1 MTALSGPLLLP
12 ADVLLVPV
20 SELPEAAQRQLSWQ
34 QGDVAITR
42 PRLRTPSRLLDAAA
56 AELLRQFAAPATVV
70 EAVIRHSR
78 ACGADPEATLE
89 GAYPL
94 LARLVREGFLVSAE
108 DAGAGRI
115 EASWA
120 EGERLAGC
128 RVLSRVQ
135 ILEDSE
141 VYQVRAGGAPVEA
154 ALKIE
159 RLGGSGIAARLER
172 EAAILAHLAGG
183 ERRGSARGL
192 AAGAPAGLA
201 PVAPRLLGAGS
212 WGGRRYLLL
221 EWCSGV
227 DALAAAA
234 EARERGG
241 DQGRAEV
248 LALCRAI
255 AKAYGRL
262 HRRGAL
268 HCDVHPRNVLV
279 AAGGGVRLIDF
290 GLACWRG
297 APAGLAPP
305 GRGGV
310 AFYFEPEY
318 AAAALAGEAPP
329 AASAAGEQYAV
340 AALLYL
346 LAAGAHYLD
355 FSLEREAM
363 LRQIAGEAPLP
374 FAACGAAAWPELE
387 AVLGRALAKS
397 PGDRFPSL
405 DALAAA
411 LADLADA
418 GAAAERA
425 WPALPAGVAPAVA
438 WERTEQ
444 GAPAVPFSPAPPASR
459 PASGEQQVLGPP
471 VAVVG
476 SPMPAS
482 VPSLTA
488 ALRRRNPADELLA
501 ATLELL
507 RPGGPAWVSGL
518 PEPPFASVQLG
529 AAGIALGLYRIA
541 LAREDAELLSQ
552 ADLWSARA
560 SALARAAAPA
570 ASGAGGAAAPAAF
583 YNPRLDIMPATVGSA
598 SLFHG
603 APGVHCTA
611 ALIANARDDRAGAAQ
626 AVAAFVA
633 AARQPCPN
641 PDLTLGRSGLLLGCA
656 LLLDALGGE
665 AEAASPADA
674 SPAPLEP
681 PAAGLRALG
690 EELLAGIWQGIEHL
704 PPLGECSELPN
715 LGIAHGWAGYLYATL
730 RWCQAA
736 GRSVPAAVAARLAQ
750 LAAAA
755 ESWGRGVRWR
765 WHGQPL
771 AESHDRAAPAA
782 TRWMAG
788 WCNGSA
794 GMVHLW
800 TLVSRLPD
808 LAGALDAGEM
818 GVGEMGAGEMDGGAT
833 GAAAAPPGGSA
844 GGGRWRQLAVAAGW
858 HAWETG
864 DQVENLCCGL
874 AGSAY
879 ALLDLYRHGAGDEW
893 LDRAR
898 RLADRAALAAG
909 RGASAPASASMP
921 VSSAS
926 ASASVSV
933 SSAAAPDAL
942 AAGGTS
948 GSAVVGAT
956 EPLTDAAFP
965 LSLYRGRLG
974 IAVLAADLERPEA
987 AAMPLFGDEGWGAR

>member
-20 SELPEAAQRQLSWQ
+20 SELPEAARRQLSWQ

-78 ACGADPEATLE
+78 ASGADPEVTLE

-94 LARLVREGFLVSAE
+94 LARLVREGFLVAAE

-128 RVLSRVQ
+128 RVVCCVQ
-135 ILEDSE
+135 ILDDSE
-141 VYQVRAGGAPVEA
+141 VYQVRAGAPPVEA

-159 RLGGSGIAARLER
+159 RLGGGGAIAARLER
-172 EAAILAHLAGG
+172 EAAVLAHLAGG
-183 ERRGSARGL
+183 ERQGRSRGSE
-192 AAGAPAGLA
+192 AGDRAGLA

-227 DALAAAA
+227 DAMAAAA

-241 DQGRAEV
+241 DQGRAAV

-255 AKAYGRL
+255 AEAYGRL

-290 GLACWRG
+290 GFAGWRG

-318 AAAALAGEAPP
+318 AAAVLAGEAPP

-346 LAAGAHYLD
+346 LAAGAHCID

-363 LRQIAGEAPLP
+363 LRQIAGAAPLP
-374 FAACGAAAWPELE
+374 FAARGAAAWPELE

-397 PGDRFPSL
+397 PGERFPSL
-405 DALAAA
+405 DALGAA
-411 LADLADA
+411 LAEVAGAVAAAAPA
-418 GAAAERA
+418 GAAADRA
-425 WPALPAGVAPAVA
+425 APAGAAADLAAPADA
-438 WERTEQ
+438 AADLA
-444 GAPAVPFSPAPPASR
+444 APADAAADLAAPADAAPRSA
-459 PASGEQQVLGPP
+459 A
-471 VAVVG
+471 
-476 SPMPAS
+476 
-482 VPSLTA
+482 VPSLSA
-488 ALRRRNPADELLA
+488 ALRRRSPVEALLA
-501 ATLELL
+501 ATLERL
-507 RPGGPAWVSGL
+507 RPSGSVWADGL
-518 PEPPFASVQLG
+518 PEPPFASVQFG
-529 AAGIALGLYRIA
+529 GAGIALGLYRIA

-560 SALARAAAPA
+560 SALAR
-570 ASGAGGAAAPAAF
+570 GGEAAF
-583 YNPRLDIMPATVGSA
+583 YNPRLDVTPATVGRA

-603 APGVHCTA
+603 APGVHCA
-611 ALIANARDDRAGAAQ
+611 EALIANARDDRAGAAR
-626 AVAAFVA
+626 AAAAFVA
-633 AARQPCPN
+633 AARRPCPN

-656 LLLDALGGE
+656 QLLDALAGD
-665 AEAASPADA
+665 AEPASPPDA
-674 SPAPLEP
+674 SPAPAVP

-690 EELLAGIWQGIEHL
+690 EELLAGIWQEIAPL
-704 PPLGECSELPN
+704 PPLGEGPELPN
-715 LGIAHGWAGYLYATL
+715 LGMAHGWAGYLYATM

-736 GRSVPAAVAARLAQ
+736 GRTIPAAVAARLAE

-755 ESWGRGVRWR
+755 ESWGRGARWR
-765 WHGQPL
+765 WHARRL
-771 AESHDRAAPAA
+771 AEGHRRTAPAA
-782 TRWMAG
+782 ARWMAG

-800 TLVSRLPD
+800 NLVSRLPEP
-808 LAGALDAGEM
+808 AAA
-818 GVGEMGAGEMDGGAT
+818 MDGGAI
-833 GAAAAPPGGSA
+833 GASSVEAAAIGAGAGAAPPGGPA
-844 GGGRWRQLAVAAGW
+844 GGGSHWRRLAAAAGW
-858 HAWETG
+858 HAWEAG

-874 AGSAY
+874 AGRAY
-879 ALLDLYRHGAGDEW
+879 ALLDLYRHGGGDEW

-909 RGASAPASASMP
+909 AASA
-921 VSSAS
+921 
-926 ASASVSV
+926 
-933 SSAAAPDAL
+933 
-942 AAGGTS
+942 
-948 GSAVVGAT
+948 

-965 LSLYRGRLG
+965 HSLYRGQLG

-987 AAMPLFGDEGWGAR
+987 AAMPLFGDEGWSRR